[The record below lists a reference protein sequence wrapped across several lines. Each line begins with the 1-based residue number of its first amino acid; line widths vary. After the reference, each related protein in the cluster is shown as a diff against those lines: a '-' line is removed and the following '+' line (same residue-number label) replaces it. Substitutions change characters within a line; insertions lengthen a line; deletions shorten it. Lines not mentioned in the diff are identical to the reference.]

1 VAEHDGPRWLDAGKL
16 DELAALAERADAA
29 LAWPEASLRLAGEL
43 GGFGWSIPAD
53 AGGRGLG
60 RVAQLEGSEQLASAC
75 LTTAFIL
82 SQREAAVRW
91 VLGASEALRRRYLPP
106 LARGELFA
114 TVGLSQ
120 LTTSRQHR
128 PPSLR
133 AQVAGAGYRLD
144 GTAPWVTGADHAG
157 LVVTGAVLDDARQ
170 VLLLLPTSLPGV
182 AIDPP
187 LALAALAGS
196 RTAQLRCD
204 GALVPAEMVLAG
216 PGVQL
221 VRSGGGLDTSCLALG
236 LARAAAGF
244 LGREASRRPDLG
256 PAAGRIADTLA
267 ELRRRLHA
275 LAQSTPADADVLGLR
290 VECTRL
296 VLRATQAALAVAKG
310 AGFLIGHPAQRW
322 ARQAQFFLVWSCPQP
337 AASALLAE
345 LAAGL

>member
-1 VAEHDGPRWLDAGKL
+1 
-16 DELAALAERADAA
+16 
-29 LAWPEASLRLAGEL
+29 
-43 GGFGWSIPAD
+43 
-53 AGGRGLG
+53 
-60 RVAQLEGSEQLASAC
+60 
-75 LTTAFIL
+75 
-82 SQREAAVRW
+82 
-91 VLGASEALRRRYLPP
+91 
-106 LARGELFA
+106 
-114 TVGLSQ
+114 
-120 LTTSRQHR
+120 
-128 PPSLR
+128 
-133 AQVAGAGYRLD
+133 
-144 GTAPWVTGADHAG
+144 VTGADHAG

-170 VLLLLPTSLPGV
+170 VLLLLPTSLSGV

-204 GALVPAEMVLAG
+204 GAVVPAEMVLAG

-244 LGREASRRPDLG
+244 LRREASRRPDVG
-256 PAAGRIADTLA
+256 PAAGRVADNLA

-310 AGFLIGHPAQRW
+310 AGFLVGHPAQRW